1 MNGTDLTMRRL
12 TPISLLLAVFLL
24 QAPVARAGDVAAA
37 EALFREGRALME
49 EGKYAVACPKLAE
62 SYEQDPGT
70 GTLLALAMCR
80 ERAGQLA
87 SAWASY
93 GQVASHSKRDGR
105 ADREQAARERMQAL
119 EPRLSRL
126 TITVDPE
133 TATLPGVAVKR
144 DGAPVRSGAWGTA
157 MPLDPGEHVIE
168 AAAPGRQPWST
179 KVTIAAERDTQTV
192 RVPALPV
199 AESLPVATSASPAAS
214 TPEPAG
220 APAPKEGPPLRTIG
234 LIVGGAGVVALGV
247 GGLFALKAKNANEE
261 SKEDDHC
268 NAANQCDAIGGTKRD
283 DAESAAAVAS
293 VSLIA
298 GGVLA
303 AAGITLF
310 VLGAPSREPSTVSIE
325 ALPLI
330 GRSDAGVAL
339 RGRF

>member
-1 MNGTDLTMRRL
+1 MHRL
-12 TPISLLLAVFLL
+12 FKTTLLLASFVLW
-24 QAPVARAGDVAAA
+24 APVARAGDVAAA

-49 EGKYAVACPKLAE
+49 EGKYAAACPKLAE

-133 TATLPGVAVKR
+133 TATLPGVGVKR
-144 DGAPVRSGAWGTA
+144 DGAPVGSGAWGTA

-168 AAAPGRQPWST
+168 AAAPGRQTWRT
-179 KVTIAAERDTQTV
+179 KVTIAAERDAQSV

-199 AESLPVATSASPAAS
+199 AAHEPAAASTAPPPSSTQKDSALPVA
-214 TPEPAG
+214 
-220 APAPKEGPPLRTIG
+220 KEGPPFRTIG
-234 LIVGGAGVVALGV
+234 LIVGGAGVVAFGI
-247 GGLFALKAKNANEE
+247 GGIFALQAKNANEE

-268 NAANQCDAIGGTKRD
+268 NAANQCDAVGGEKRD
-283 DAESAAAVAS
+283 DAVNAAAVAT

-303 AAGITLF
+303 AAGVTLF
-310 VLGAPSREPSTVSIE
+310 VLGAPSREPSAVSVQ
-325 ALPLI
+325 ALPLV
-330 GRSDAGVAL
+330 GSRDAGIAL
-339 RGRF
+339 HGRF